1 MLVICL
7 AVASSLGYGVG
18 DFAGG
23 LAARRAPVLRVVAV
37 TLLVSLAFEVALL
50 PAVGGRWSTPALL
63 WGGASG
69 LASAAASALLY
80 RSLALGP
87 MSVLSPVTAVVS
99 AALPVAAGLAAG
111 ERLTGAGACGV
122 ALAVVAVVAVST
134 GTGAGTGAGAE
145 APAGADASAA
155 AGPGG
160 GSGSIA
166 GSGSVAGTGTGTGT
180 GSVAGSGSVAGTG
193 TGTGSVAG
201 TGFVAGGRARRPGPA
216 ALLLAVAAG
225 AGIAAQLICLS
236 RSPHDSGIAP
246 LIACR
251 AVSVAVLLPIV
262 VLRRG
267 PAPARFRPSPGR
279 PSRRPLSRPLL
290 PWPGPAVVAG
300 LFDATGNLAFLLA
313 VRGGTLVVVAVI
325 TALYPAG
332 TVLLAR
338 RILAERLTPWQ
349 LAGLAVAAAAVTIL
363 ALS

>member
-23 LAARRAPVLRVVAV
+23 LAARRAPVLRVVTV
-37 TLLVSLAFEVALL
+37 TLLVSLAFEVALW
-50 PAVGGRWSTPALL
+50 PAVGGRWSAAALL
-63 WGGASG
+63 WGGAAG

-111 ERLTGAGACGV
+111 ERLTALGAGGV
-122 ALAVVAVVAVST
+122 ALAVVAVIAVST
-134 GTGAGTGAGAE
+134 GTGTGE
-145 APAGADASAA
+145 AATAARPAATAVA
-155 AGPGG
+155 AGPT
-160 GSGSIA
+160 A
-166 GSGSVAGTGTGTGT
+166 ATVAGPAAT
-180 GSVAGSGSVAGTG
+180 VAGPAASAKAALAAGP
-193 TGTGSVAG
+193 AAP
-201 TGFVAGGRARRPGPA
+201 AGGRAGRPSLA

-236 RSPHDSGIAP
+236 RSPQDSGIAP

-251 AVSVAVLLPIV
+251 AVSVAVLLPV
-262 VLRRG
+262 VALRRG
-267 PAPARFRPSPGR
+267 PAP
-279 PSRRPLSRPLL
+279 SRLLL
-290 PWPGPAVVAG
+290 PRPGPAVAAG
-300 LFDATGNLAFLLA
+300 IFDAAGNLAFLLA

-338 RILAERLTPWQ
+338 RILAERLTRWQ
-349 LAGLAVAAAAVTIL
+349 LAGLAAAAAAVTIL
-363 ALS
+363 AVS

>member
-23 LAARRAPVLRVVAV
+23 LAARRAPVLRVVTV
-37 TLLVSLAFEVALL
+37 TLLVSLAFEVALW
-50 PAVGGRWSTPALL
+50 PAAGGRWSVAALL
-63 WGGASG
+63 WGGAAG

-122 ALAVVAVVAVST
+122 ALAVVAVIAVST
-134 GTGAGTGAGAE
+134 GPGTG
-145 APAGADASAA
+145 
-155 AGPGG
+155 
-160 GSGSIA
+160 
-166 GSGSVAGTGTGTGT
+166 
-180 GSVAGSGSVAGTG
+180 
-193 TGTGSVAG
+193 
-201 TGFVAGGRARRPGPA
+201 GRPSRPSLA

-251 AVSVAVLLPIV
+251 AASVAVLLPVV
-262 VLRRG
+262 VLRRS
-267 PAPARFRPSPGR
+267 PAP
-279 PSRRPLSRPLL
+279 SRPFL
-290 PWPGPAVVAG
+290 PRPGPAVAAG
-300 LFDATGNLAFLLA
+300 LFDAAANLAFLLA

-338 RILAERLTPWQ
+338 RILAERLTRWQ
-349 LAGLAVAAAAVTIL
+349 LAGLAAAAAAVTML

>member
-23 LAARRAPVLRVVAV
+23 LAARRAPVLRVVTV
-37 TLLVSLAFEVALL
+37 TLLVSLAFEVVLW
-50 PAVGGRWSTPALL
+50 PAVGGRWSAAALL
-63 WGGASG
+63 WGGAAG

-80 RSLALGP
+80 ASLARGP

-111 ERLTGAGACGV
+111 ERLTALGAGGV
-122 ALAVVAVVAVST
+122 ALAVVAVIAVST
-134 GTGAGTGAGAE
+134 GTGTGE
-145 APAGADASAA
+145 AATTARPAATAVA
-155 AGPGG
+155 AGP
-160 GSGSIA
+160 A
-166 GSGSVAGTGTGTGT
+166 AATVAGPAAT
-180 GSVAGSGSVAGTG
+180 VAGSAATVAGPAA
-193 TGTGSVAG
+193 SAKAALAAG
-201 TGFVAGGRARRPGPA
+201 PAVPAGGRGGRPSLA

-236 RSPHDSGIAP
+236 RSPQDSGIAP

-251 AVSVAVLLPIV
+251 AVSVAVLLPV
-262 VLRRG
+262 VALRRG
-267 PAPARFRPSPGR
+267 PAP
-279 PSRRPLSRPLL
+279 SRLLL
-290 PWPGPAVVAG
+290 PRPGPAVAAG
-300 LFDATGNLAFLLA
+300 IFDAAGNLAFLLA

-338 RILAERLTPWQ
+338 RILAERLTRWQ
-349 LAGLAVAAAAVTIL
+349 LAGLAAAAAAVTIL
-363 ALS
+363 AVS

>member
-23 LAARRAPVLRVVAV
+23 LAARRAPVLRVVTV
-37 TLLVSLAFEVALL
+37 TLLVSLAFEVALW
-50 PAVGGRWSTPALL
+50 PAAGGRWSAAALL
-63 WGGASG
+63 WGGAAG

-134 GTGAGTGAGAE
+134 GTSPSDA
-145 APAGADASAA
+145 APVGADPAA
-155 AGPGG
+155 AGP
-160 GSGSIA
+160 A
-166 GSGSVAGTGTGTGT
+166 AT
-180 GSVAGSGSVAGTG
+180 
-193 TGTGSVAG
+193 
-201 TGFVAGGRARRPGPA
+201 AGGRAGRPSLA
-216 ALLLAVAAG
+216 ALVLSVAAG

-236 RSPHDSGIAP
+236 HSPHDSGIAP
-246 LIACR
+246 LVACR
-251 AVSVAVLLPIV
+251 AVSVAVLLPVV

-267 PAPARFRPSPGR
+267 PAPARPF
-279 PSRRPLSRPLL
+279 L
-290 PWPGPAVVAG
+290 PRPGPAVAAG
-300 LFDATGNLAFLLA
+300 LFDAAGNLAFLLA

-338 RILAERLTPWQ
+338 RVLAERLTRWQ
-349 LAGLAVAAAAVTIL
+349 LAGLAAAAAAVTIL

>member
-1 MLVICL
+1 MLVVCL

-23 LAARRAPVLRVVAV
+23 LAARRAPVLRVVTV
-37 TLLVSLAFEVALL
+37 TLLVSLAFEVALW
-50 PAVGGRWSTPALL
+50 PAAGGRWSASALL
-63 WGGASG
+63 WGGAAG

-111 ERLTGAGACGV
+111 ERLTSAGACGV

-134 GTGAGTGAGAE
+134 G
-145 APAGADASAA
+145 
-155 AGPGG
+155 PG
-160 GSGSIA
+160 
-166 GSGSVAGTGTGTGT
+166 
-180 GSVAGSGSVAGTG
+180 
-193 TGTGSVAG
+193 
-201 TGFVAGGRARRPGPA
+201 AGGRAGRPSPA

-246 LIACR
+246 LVACR
-251 AVSVAVLLPIV
+251 AASVALLLPVAVLH
-262 VLRRG
+262 RS
-267 PAPARFRPSPGR
+267 PA
-279 PSRRPLSRPLL
+279 PSRRRLSRPLL
-290 PWPGPAVVAG
+290 PRPGPAVAAG
-300 LFDATGNLAFLLA
+300 LFDGAGNLAFLLA

-338 RILAERLTPWQ
+338 RVLAERLTRWQ
-349 LAGLAVAAAAVTIL
+349 LAGLAAAAAAVTIL

>member
-7 AVASSLGYGVG
+7 AAASSLGYGVA

-23 LAARRAPVLRVVAV
+23 VAARHAPVLRVVAV

-50 PAVGGRWSTPALL
+50 PAVGGRWTAAVLL
-63 WGGASG
+63 WGGAAG

-111 ERLTGAGACGV
+111 ERLTAPGFCGV
-122 ALAVVAVVAVST
+122 ALAVVAVVAVSASP
-134 GTGAGTGAGAE
+134 GAGDAA
-145 APAGADASAA
+145 APAG
-155 AGPGG
+155 
-160 GSGSIA
+160 
-166 GSGSVAGTGTGTGT
+166 T
-180 GSVAGSGSVAGTG
+180 
-193 TGTGSVAG
+193 
-201 TGFVAGGRARRPGPA
+201 RPRPA

-225 AGIAAQLICLS
+225 AGIAVQLICLS
-236 RSPHDSGIAP
+236 RSPSDSGVAP

-251 AVSVAVLLPIV
+251 AVSVAVLVP
-262 VLRRG
+262 VL
-267 PAPARFRPSPGR
+267 AGR
-279 PSRRPLSRPLL
+279 DGLAARRPLPRLRR
-290 PWPGPAVVAG
+290 PGPAVAAG
-300 LFDATGNLAFLLA
+300 LFDAAANLAFLLA
-313 VRGGTLVVVAVI
+313 VRDGTLVVVAVI

-338 RILAERLTPWQ
+338 RILAERLTRWQ
-349 LAGLAVAAAAVTIL
+349 LAGLGAAAAAVTIL

>member
-23 LAARRAPVLRVVAV
+23 LAARRAPVLRVVTV
-37 TLLVSLAFEVALL
+37 TLLVSLAFEVALW
-50 PAVGGRWSTPALL
+50 PAVGGRWSASALL

-111 ERLTGAGACGV
+111 EHLTGAGACGV

-134 GTGAGTGAGAE
+134 SGGGASEPAAAE
-145 APAGADASAA
+145 AVPALAAAGGPVIAAGPAGAGPAA
-155 AGPGG
+155 R
-160 GSGSIA
+160 
-166 GSGSVAGTGTGTGT
+166 
-180 GSVAGSGSVAGTG
+180 
-193 TGTGSVAG
+193 
-201 TGFVAGGRARRPGPA
+201 AGGRPGRPSLA
-216 ALLLAVAAG
+216 ALLLSVAAG

-251 AVSVAVLLPIV
+251 AASVAVLLPV
-262 VLRRG
+262 VILRRG
-267 PAPARFRPSPGR
+267 PAP
-279 PSRRPLSRPLL
+279 SRPFLRR
-290 PWPGPAVVAG
+290 PGPAVAAG
-300 LFDATGNLAFLLA
+300 IFDAAGNLAFLLA

-338 RILAERLTPWQ
+338 RILGERLTRWQ
-349 LAGLAVAAAAVTIL
+349 LAGL
-363 ALS
+363 SGPPRPP

>member
-1 MLVICL
+1 MLPAMLVICL

-23 LAARRAPVLRVVAV
+23 LAARRAPVLRAVTV
-37 TLLVSLAFEVALL
+37 TLLVSLAFEVALW
-50 PAVGGRWSTPALL
+50 PAVGGRWSVAALL
-63 WGGASG
+63 WGGAAG

-87 MSVLSPVTAVVS
+87 MTVLSPVTAVVS

-122 ALAVVAVVAVST
+122 ALAVVAVIAVST
-134 GTGAGTGAGAE
+134 GPGTG
-145 APAGADASAA
+145 
-155 AGPGG
+155 
-160 GSGSIA
+160 
-166 GSGSVAGTGTGTGT
+166 
-180 GSVAGSGSVAGTG
+180 
-193 TGTGSVAG
+193 
-201 TGFVAGGRARRPGPA
+201 GRPSRPSLA

-236 RSPHDSGIAP
+236 RSPQDSGIAP

-251 AVSVAVLLPIV
+251 AVSVAALLPVV

-267 PAPARFRPSPGR
+267 PAP
-279 PSRRPLSRPLL
+279 SRPFL
-290 PWPGPAVVAG
+290 PRPGPAVTAG
-300 LFDATGNLAFLLA
+300 LFDAAGNLAFLLA

-338 RILAERLTPWQ
+338 RILAERLTRWQ
-349 LAGLAVAAAAVTIL
+349 LAGLAAAAAAVTML
-363 ALS
+363 AVS

>member
-1 MLVICL
+1 
-7 AVASSLGYGVG
+7 
-18 DFAGG
+18 
-23 LAARRAPVLRVVAV
+23 VLRVVTV
-37 TLLVSLAFEVALL
+37 TLLVSLAFEVALW
-50 PAVGGRWSTPALL
+50 PAVGGRWSASALL

-99 AALPVAAGLAAG
+99 AALPVAAGLAAW

-134 GTGAGTGAGAE
+134 
-145 APAGADASAA
+145 S
-155 AGPGG
+155 GG
-160 GSGSIA
+160 GT
-166 GSGSVAGTGTGTGT
+166 SVAG
-180 GSVAGSGSVAGTG
+180 
-193 TGTGSVAG
+193 
-201 TGFVAGGRARRPGPA
+201 RPTWA
-216 ALLLAVAAG
+216 ALLLSVAAG

-251 AVSVAVLLPIV
+251 AASVAVLLPV
-262 VLRRG
+262 VILRRG
-267 PAPARFRPSPGR
+267 PAP
-279 PSRRPLSRPLL
+279 SRPFLRR
-290 PWPGPAVVAG
+290 PGPAVAAG
-300 LFDATGNLAFLLA
+300 IFDAAGNLAFLLA

-338 RILAERLTPWQ
+338 RILGERLTRWQ
-349 LAGLAVAAAAVTIL
+349 LAGLAAAAAAVTIL

>member
-7 AVASSLGYGVG
+7 AVASSLGYGAG

-23 LAARRAPVLRVVAV
+23 LAARRAPVLRVVTV
-37 TLLVSLAFEVALL
+37 TLAVSLAFEVALL
-50 PAVGGRWSTPALL
+50 PALGGRWSAPALL

-69 LASAAASALLY
+69 LASVAASALLY

-122 ALAVVAVVAVST
+122 TLAVVAVLAVST
-134 GTGAGTGAGAE
+134 GPG
-145 APAGADASAA
+145 AGADAA
-155 AGPGG
+155 PG
-160 GSGSIA
+160 A
-166 GSGSVAGTGTGTGT
+166 D
-180 GSVAGSGSVAGTG
+180 
-193 TGTGSVAG
+193 
-201 TGFVAGGRARRPGPA
+201 AGGRAGRPSPA

-225 AGIAAQLICLS
+225 AGIAVQLICLS

-251 AVSVAVLLPIV
+251 AVSVAVLLPV
-262 VLRRG
+262 AVLRRS
-267 PAPARFRPSPGR
+267 PSP
-279 PSRRPLSRPLL
+279 SRSRPPL
-290 PWPGPAVVAG
+290 PRPGLAVAAG
-300 LFDATGNLAFLLA
+300 LCDAAGNLAFLLA
-313 VRGGTLVVVAVI
+313 VRGGTLVIVAVI

-338 RILAERLTPWQ
+338 RILAERLTRWQ
-349 LAGLAVAAAAVTIL
+349 LAGLAAAAAAVTIL

>member
-99 AALPVAAGLAAG
+99 AALPVAAG

-160 GSGSIA
+160 GSGSI
-166 GSGSVAGTGTGTGT
+166 
-180 GSVAGSGSVAGTG
+180 AGSGSVAGTG

>member
-23 LAARRAPVLRVVAV
+23 LAARRAPVLRVVTV
-37 TLLVSLAFEVALL
+37 TLLVSLAFEVALW
-50 PAVGGRWSTPALL
+50 PAVGGRWSVAALL
-63 WGGASG
+63 WGGAAG

-99 AALPVAAGLAAG
+99 AALPVVAGLAAG

-122 ALAVVAVVAVST
+122 AIAVIAVIAVST
-134 GTGAGTGAGAE
+134 GPGTG
-145 APAGADASAA
+145 
-155 AGPGG
+155 
-160 GSGSIA
+160 
-166 GSGSVAGTGTGTGT
+166 
-180 GSVAGSGSVAGTG
+180 
-193 TGTGSVAG
+193 
-201 TGFVAGGRARRPGPA
+201 GRPSRPSLA
-216 ALLLAVAAG
+216 ALLLAVTAG

-251 AVSVAVLLPIV
+251 AASVAALLPVV
-262 VLRRG
+262 VLRRSPG
-267 PAPARFRPSPGR
+267 PPRRLLSPAGPSGGR
-279 PSRRPLSRPLL
+279 PSRPFL
-290 PWPGPAVVAG
+290 PRPGPAVAAG
-300 LFDATGNLAFLLA
+300 LFDAAANLAFLLA

-338 RILAERLTPWQ
+338 RILAERLSRWQ
-349 LAGLAVAAAAVTIL
+349 LAGLAAAAAAVTIL

>member
-1 MLVICL
+1 MFVICL

-23 LAARRAPVLRVVAV
+23 LAARRAPVLRVVSV
-37 TLLVSLAFEVALL
+37 TLLVSLAFEVALW
-50 PAVGGRWSTPALL
+50 PAVGGRWPAGALL

-69 LASAAASALLY
+69 LASAAAAALLY

-134 GTGAGTGAGAE
+134 SGGGAGQPATADAVAGAGTSVVAE
-145 APAGADASAA
+145 LATAERPAAI
-155 AGPGG
+155 AGP
-160 GSGSIA
+160 
-166 GSGSVAGTGTGTGT
+166 
-180 GSVAGSGSVAGTG
+180 
-193 TGTGSVAG
+193 
-201 TGFVAGGRARRPGPA
+201 RPGRPSLA
-216 ALLLAVAAG
+216 ALLLSVAAG

-251 AVSVAVLLPIV
+251 AASVAVLLPV
-262 VLRRG
+262 VILRGGLASSRPFLRR
-267 PAPARFRPSPGR
+267 PG
-279 PSRRPLSRPLL
+279 
-290 PWPGPAVVAG
+290 AAIAAG
-300 LFDATGNLAFLLA
+300 IFDAAGNLAFLLA

-338 RILAERLTPWQ
+338 RILGERLTRWQ
-349 LAGLAVAAAAVTIL
+349 LAGLGAAAAAVTVL

>member
-23 LAARRAPVLRVVAV
+23 VAARRAPVLRVVTV
-37 TLLVSLAFEVALL
+37 TLLVSLAFEVALW
-50 PAVGGRWSTPALL
+50 PAVGGRWSAAALL
-63 WGGASG
+63 WGGAAG
-69 LASAAASALLY
+69 LASTAASALLY

-122 ALAVVAVVAVST
+122 ALAVVAVIAVST
-134 GTGAGTGAGAE
+134 GTGGSE
-145 APAGADASAA
+145 AAVA
-155 AGPGG
+155 AGPPAAVAAAARPPAAVA
-160 GSGSIA
+160 A
-166 GSGSVAGTGTGTGT
+166 GPAASPEATVAPAPAAT
-180 GSVAGSGSVAGTG
+180 AD
-193 TGTGSVAG
+193 
-201 TGFVAGGRARRPGPA
+201 GRAGRPSPA

-251 AVSVAVLLPIV
+251 AVSVAVLLPVV

-267 PAPARFRPSPGR
+267 QAP
-279 PSRRPLSRPLL
+279 SRPLL
-290 PWPGPAVVAG
+290 ARPLLARPGPAVAAG
-300 LFDATGNLAFLLA
+300 LFDAAGNLAFLLA

-338 RILAERLTPWQ
+338 RLLAERLTRWQ
-349 LAGLAVAAAAVTIL
+349 VAGLAAAAAAVTIL

>member
-1 MLVICL
+1 MLAICL

-23 LAARRAPVLRVVAV
+23 LAARRAPVLRVVTV
-37 TLLVSLAFEVALL
+37 TLLVSLAFEVALW
-50 PAVGGRWSTPALL
+50 PAVGGRWSAAALL
-63 WGGASG
+63 WGGAAG

-111 ERLTGAGACGV
+111 ERLTAAGACGV
-122 ALAVVAVVAVST
+122 TLAVVAVVAVST
-134 GTGAGTGAGAE
+134 GTGT
-145 APAGADASAA
+145 S
-155 AGPGG
+155 
-160 GSGSIA
+160 
-166 GSGSVAGTGTGTGT
+166 
-180 GSVAGSGSVAGTG
+180 
-193 TGTGSVAG
+193 
-201 TGFVAGGRARRPGPA
+201 GRAGRPGPA

-251 AVSVAVLLPIV
+251 AVSVAVLLPV
-262 VLRRG
+262 AVLRRG
-267 PAPARFRPSPGR
+267 PAP
-279 PSRRPLSRPLL
+279 SRPLL
-290 PWPGPAVVAG
+290 PRPGPAVAAG
-300 LFDATGNLAFLLA
+300 LFDAAGNLAFLLA

-338 RILAERLTPWQ
+338 RVLAERLTRWQ
-349 LAGLAVAAAAVTIL
+349 LAGLAAAAAAVTIL
-363 ALS
+363 ALA

>member
-1 MLVICL
+1 MLVVCL

-23 LAARRAPVLRVVAV
+23 LAARRAPVLRVVTV
-37 TLLVSLAFEVALL
+37 TLLVSLAFEVALW
-50 PAVGGRWSTPALL
+50 PAAGGRWSASALL
-63 WGGASG
+63 WGGVAG

-134 GTGAGTGAGAE
+134 G
-145 APAGADASAA
+145 
-155 AGPGG
+155 PG
-160 GSGSIA
+160 
-166 GSGSVAGTGTGTGT
+166 
-180 GSVAGSGSVAGTG
+180 
-193 TGTGSVAG
+193 
-201 TGFVAGGRARRPGPA
+201 AGGRAGRPSPA

-246 LIACR
+246 LVACR
-251 AVSVAVLLPIV
+251 AASVALLLPVAVL
-262 VLRRG
+262 RRS
-267 PAPARFRPSPGR
+267 PAPC
-279 PSRRPLSRPLL
+279 RRPLSRPLL
-290 PWPGPAVVAG
+290 PRPGPAVAAG
-300 LFDATGNLAFLLA
+300 LFDGAGNLAFLLA

-338 RILAERLTPWQ
+338 RVLAERLTRWQ
-349 LAGLAVAAAAVTIL
+349 LAGLAAAAAAVTIL